1 MMDVIQTELRTEQPD
16 FCMAGCTCMVEMEA
30 EFCGK
35 PVFFPAV
42 RGKTDKKYGWLFLA
56 AIWMMNKTDN
66 L

>member
-42 RGKTDKKYGWLFLA
+42 RGKTDK
-56 AIWMMNKTDN
+56 NTDGCFRQ
-66 L
+66 LSG